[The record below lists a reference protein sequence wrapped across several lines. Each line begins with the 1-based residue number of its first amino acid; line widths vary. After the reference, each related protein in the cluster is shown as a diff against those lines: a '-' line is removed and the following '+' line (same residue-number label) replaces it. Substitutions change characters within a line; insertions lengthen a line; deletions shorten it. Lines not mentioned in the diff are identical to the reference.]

1 MFEATILIIAVMLA
15 ISVFAGSALYSDWQA
30 KKKAIHQ

>member
-15 ISVFAGSALYSDWQA
+15 ISVFVGSVLYSDWKE
-30 KKKAIHQ
+30 KKKTTHQ